1 MHPTLVQLAEF
12 IGEQLARMWL
22 AQTAQRVN
30 DGESDGTH
38 RAGDSEVT
46 DPADG
51 VPESVVM
58 RKRSRTKR

>member
-12 IGEQLARMWL
+12 IGEQLARIWL

-30 DGESDGTH
+30 DGECDGTH
-38 RAGDSEVT
+38 SAGESEVA
-46 DPADG
+46 DPADD
-51 VPESVVM
+51 VPESVVI

>member
-38 RAGDSEVT
+38 RAGEREVA
-46 DPADG
+46 DPAGDG
-51 VPESVVM
+51 PESVVS
-58 RKRSRTKR
+58 RKRARTKR